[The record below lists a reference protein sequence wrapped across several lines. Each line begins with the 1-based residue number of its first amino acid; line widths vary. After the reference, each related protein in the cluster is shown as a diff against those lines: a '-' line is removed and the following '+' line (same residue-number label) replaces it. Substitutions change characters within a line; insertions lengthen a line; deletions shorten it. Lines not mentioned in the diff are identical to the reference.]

1 MIRPLLA
8 AAGAL
13 AALALAAPQA
23 QAACP
28 EQPLD
33 RTFLPWLDPAS
44 YQAAPD
50 SGFELGGSWTL
61 AGGASVV
68 AGNQPVLPGAN
79 SLDLPAGSSATTAPI
94 CVTVAHPTIRFFA
107 RNTGSALAPLVVTV
121 KFKTLLGLPF
131 ELPVGTVLG
140 GEQWQPT
147 PPLPLVGNLLSD
159 EVRFTFT
166 PAPGRAWQVVD
177 VYVDPYSKG

>member
-8 AAGAL
+8 LAGAL

-33 RTFLPWLDPAS
+33 RTFLPWLDPAY
-44 YQAAPD
+44 YQGAPD

-68 AGNQPVLPGAN
+68 AGNQPFLPGAK
-79 SLDLPAGSSATTAPI
+79 SLDLPSGSSATTAPI
-94 CVTVAHPTIRFFA
+94 CVSVAHPTVRFFA
-107 RNTGSALAPLVVTV
+107 RNTGSPLAPLTVTV
-121 KFKTLLGLPF
+121 KFKSLLGLPF
-131 ELPVGTVLG
+131 ELPVGVVLG
-140 GEQWQPT
+140 DPQWQPT
-147 PPLPLVGNLLSD
+147 PPLLLVGNLVSD

-166 PAPGRAWQVVD
+166 PAQGSAWQIDD
-177 VYVDPYSKG
+177 VYIDPYSKG